1 MRFTKW
7 GGGAHWE
14 HLATYLGE
22 DDAGVWLGHAKGE
35 PMTRPGHHVVL
46 AYDRVAVISRGDLG
60 FVASFNEW
68 IDSPDVARCCMYV
81 DITSA
86 PVWGESA
93 GTPEVTMVDLDLD
106 VVQAWTGEVS
116 VSDEDE
122 FASRQDELDYP
133 DEVVKHA
140 RHWRDEVQRMVEA
153 GLPPFDGRETRWL
166 DELEGSSAAPDDLS
180 SRTAC
185 IDRLGPP
192 PARRV
197 QRLVGGRY
205 ADRRANGQRAA
216 RGARDAPA
224 GPRAPR
230 RTTARSARL
239 CSTTSPLA
247 WPRRPS
253 SSG

>member
-1 MRFTKW
+1 VDIGDRVRMRFTKW

-35 PMTRPGHHVVL
+35 PMTRTGHHVVL

-86 PVWGESA
+86 PVWGEAA
-93 GTPEVTMVDLDLD
+93 GMPEVTMVDLDLD

-153 GLPPFDGRETRWL
+153 ALPPFDGRETRWL
-166 DELEGSSAAPDDLS
+166 DELRELE
-180 SRTAC
+180 
-185 IDRLGPP
+185 
-192 PARRV
+192 
-197 QRLVGGRY
+197 
-205 ADRRANGQRAA
+205 
-216 RGARDAPA
+216 RGA
-224 GPRAPR
+224 G
-230 RTTARSARL
+230 
-239 CSTTSPLA
+239 
-247 WPRRPS
+247 
-253 SSG
+253 